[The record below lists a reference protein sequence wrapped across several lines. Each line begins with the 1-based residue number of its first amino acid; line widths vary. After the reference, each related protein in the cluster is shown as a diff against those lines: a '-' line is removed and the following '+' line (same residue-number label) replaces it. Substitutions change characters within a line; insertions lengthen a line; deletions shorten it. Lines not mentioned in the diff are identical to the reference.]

1 MAKTKSGKKS
11 VYVHSYTKNSG
22 ATVKTHRR
30 STPILSKVRNET

>member
-11 VYVHSYTKNSG
+11 VYVHSYTKNSR

-30 STPILSKVRNET
+30 STPNPKQGKK